1 MPAWGPTKRKDLV
14 AGLRSLGFEGPFSG
28 GKHEFMQRGTLV
40 VTIPNPH
47 GADIGVGLL
56 KVVLEQAGVSRKQ
69 WEAV

>member
-47 GADIGVGLL
+47 AADIGVGLL
-56 KVVLEQAGVSRKQ
+56 KVVLEQAGVTRKQ